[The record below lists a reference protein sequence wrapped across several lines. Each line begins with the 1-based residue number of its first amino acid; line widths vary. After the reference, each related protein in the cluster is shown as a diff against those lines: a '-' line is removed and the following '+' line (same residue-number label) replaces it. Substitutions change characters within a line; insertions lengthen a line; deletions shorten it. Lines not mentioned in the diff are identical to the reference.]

1 MAKSFVFQ
9 IQSGAKDT
17 WVEVTPGKSITLTE
31 VRVDEGLGI
40 PVFKES
46 TFNIGD
52 QAEYDSYNLSY
63 YGPIKSITKK
73 SVIIKETCGDRT
85 RRLPFTTFHWR
96 NINFDLN
103 KKKANNSET
112 MRCI

>member
-9 IQSGAKDT
+9 IQSGGKDT

-31 VRVDEGLGI
+31 VCVDKDVGI
-40 PVFKES
+40 RMLTER
-46 TFNIGD
+46 TFNVGD

-73 SVIIKETCGDRT
+73 NVIIKEKHGDRT

-103 KKKANNSET
+103 KKKISNSET
-112 MRCI
+112 IRYI